1 MPTEVFILSTRCPEC
16 NQRGLPARVVRR
28 REDGTPVA
36 RWCLVCEIDILGDLK
51 MEAIL
56 RLETYRARNF
66 QPTEHELSI
75 GCTEQALRDEQA
87 NIDQLE
93 NRRRDL
99 RELLARHAPCMLCH
113 EEFSTNDALGTC
125 DDCEHFLQNTRVV
138 GSVLDDSDSEAAV
151 RASNRTVNG

>member
-1 MPTEVFILSTRCPEC
+1 MPTEVFILSTRCCQC
-16 NQRGLPARVVRR
+16 NQRGLPARVIARR
-28 REDGTPVA
+28 ADGTPVA
-36 RWCLVCEIDILGDLK
+36 RCCLVCEIDILGELK

-66 QPTEHELSI
+66 QPTEHELSV

-99 RELLARHAPCMLCH
+99 RELLRQHAPCMLCH

-125 DDCEHFLQNTRVV
+125 DECEQYLQSIRVV
-138 GSVLDDSDSEAAV
+138 QPVLDDSDSEAAV
-151 RASNRTVNG
+151 RTSNRTVNG